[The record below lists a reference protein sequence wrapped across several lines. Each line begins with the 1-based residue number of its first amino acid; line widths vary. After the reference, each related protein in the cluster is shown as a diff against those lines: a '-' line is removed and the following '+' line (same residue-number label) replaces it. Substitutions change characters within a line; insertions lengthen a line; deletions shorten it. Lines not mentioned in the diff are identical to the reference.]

1 MPSNTTARS
10 KSIRTTNES
19 LSRGA
24 IWQSLDPRSIPARAT
39 FAPPEGM
46 PALTRTNIRRQ
57 GPTRISPEFS
67 TAFAG
72 VHAYFSGICRLAAF
86 CSVTPRAESL
96 RSTCGTR
103 GALVQERDRNQGR
116 RPLPKVIV
124 ATVEGSGVDTPFAFR
139 TSLHGSPIVLNLYP
153 EYPNQPTPG
162 SPRVGT
168 YYVQK
173 GGAVAWP
180 APDRRTCHR

>member
-1 MPSNTTARS
+1 MRDRLVVMPSNTTARS

-116 RPLPKVIV
+116 RPLPKAIV
-124 ATVEGSGVDTPFAFR
+124 ATWKVLGWIRQSLGSRP
-139 TSLHGSPIVLNLYP
+139 HC
-153 EYPNQPTPG
+153 
-162 SPRVGT
+162 
-168 YYVQK
+168 
-173 GGAVAWP
+173 
-180 APDRRTCHR
+180 PDRWNCRSADPR